1 MNESRSLGDWQK
13 NDGPRSACTCAAR
26 SVAVVLNLAEIAAP
40 SIVHGAGGVTTMN
53 IKHSAL
59 KALGAMS
66 LLVVAGTVAMLL
78 FR

>member
-1 MNESRSLGDWQK
+1 MSGSRSLGDWQ
-13 NDGPRSACTCAAR
+13 NDGPPSACTCAAR
-26 SVAVVLNLAEIAAP
+26 SVALVFNLTEIAAP
-40 SIVHGAGGVTTMN
+40 SIVHGTEGVTAMN
-53 IKHSAL
+53 IKHSVF